1 LKDRNGEADIS
12 TEQARAQ
19 TAAWVQ
25 GPDGD
30 CRRAPGHCGAPGA
43 GPQEIV
49 RLSLNRRQGGW
60 HKTGKPVLQDLP
72 PTAAP
77 QRLKRRADFLR
88 AAKGKRFHAKP
99 FTLQAAARI
108 DPGPNEARPCG
119 DVPPRF
125 GFTVTKKT
133 GSAVVR
139 NRIRRRLREVV
150 RTTSALPARAGHDYV
165 LIARIASLRLAF
177 PSLQAE
183 LLRALA
189 NIDAGKSKAEALRP
203 QAPQSNSA
211 ARKGGSARKDPS
223 RRAQP

>member
-1 LKDRNGEADIS
+1 M
-12 TEQARAQ
+12 
-19 TAAWVQ
+19 
-25 GPDGD
+25 
-30 CRRAPGHCGAPGA
+30 
-43 GPQEIV
+43 
-49 RLSLNRRQGGW
+49 
-60 HKTGKPVLQDLP
+60 QDLP
-72 PTAAP
+72 PTGAP

-88 AAKGKRFHAKP
+88 AAKGKRFHAKA

-108 DPGPNEARPCG
+108 DPGPDEARPRA

-125 GFTVTKKT
+125 GFTVTKKI

-139 NRIRRRLREVV
+139 NRIRRRLKEAV
-150 RTTSALPARAGHDYV
+150 RTTSALPARAGQDYV
-165 LIARIASLRLAF
+165 LIARIESLRLAF

-203 QAPQSNSA
+203 RAPHANSAPQ
-211 ARKGGSARKDPS
+211 KGGSPRKDAS